1 MQEAEVLVTLA
12 EIAGVFVGFGAL
24 IAVRSGGP
32 SDVRE
37 VSYIRSVLMLGVWVV
52 VAGLAPATLGGYD
65 LSSHD
70 VWFLSS
76 LIALVSAVA
85 LWAVGFR
92 TPESRA
98 VRAGLSRPRT
108 LETAGYVEAAGYVL
122 LGVPMLGAL
131 ILVVLGLFPDQE
143 AALYLTAVVLGLFV
157 AALTLLWLV
166 FAHRGTATA
175 SDEAE
180 LPAS

>member
-1 MQEAEVLVTLA
+1 MQETGLFVTLA

-24 IAVRSGGP
+24 IAVRSGAA
-32 SDVRE
+32 SDARE
-37 VSYIRSVLMLGVWVV
+37 VSYIRSVLILGVWVV

-65 LSSHD
+65 LSSHE

-76 LIALVSAVA
+76 LIALASVVA
-85 LWAVGFR
+85 LWTAGFR

-108 LETAGYVEAAGYVL
+108 WGAAGYVEVAGYAL
-122 LGVPMLGAL
+122 LGAPMVAAL
-131 ILVVLGLFPDQE
+131 VLVLLGLFPQQE

-157 AALTLLWLV
+157 AALTLLALV
-166 FAHRGTATA
+166 FAQRGPTAP
-175 SDEAE
+175 DDAE
-180 LPAS
+180 QPAD